1 MLWLCIALPQLPLEA
16 IQACDDKR
24 AIVVTAC
31 EGGARWVI
39 CCDPIAEYAK
49 LKAGMNYSTALAVH
63 PGVVMMERSVKAETA
78 ALERLA
84 AWAYQFSG
92 AVIIGEIAAELRH
105 ARSTCLWLEIGA
117 SLKLFGGFRHLI
129 ERFEQELQGLHYT
142 YRLGIAP
149 TLEGAALLARAGI
162 RLAITTRE
170 ALHQRIRELPL
181 SLLCFE
187 PEISHQMHLAGVRT
201 IGLLIELPREGVARR
216 FGPDISV
223 YLDRLVGAAADPRP
237 VYKLPATYEA
247 HFEFEFEVRN
257 TEALLFSLRRM
268 LREFS
273 GYLRARDTGV
283 QRFTLT
289 LMHREAPATTHAIGL
304 SRPDRSSDRF
314 FALVRERLERIEP
327 PAPTV
332 GIGVS
337 ADYFSEPHDLQPE
350 LLGGACRTGEDLSHT
365 IDRIAARIGEEQVHG
380 LKLAADHRPEASWS
394 KASLDEKQPALR
406 FPDRPLWL
414 LPQPQALELS
424 AMPQITSGP
433 ERIEHGWWEGGDVQ
447 RDYFV
452 VRTSNGAD
460 LWVYHDLQNR
470 NWYLHGFWS

>member
-16 IQACDDKR
+16 MQACDEGR
-24 AIVVTAC
+24 ATVVTAC
-31 EGGARWVI
+31 EGSARWVI
-39 CCDPIAEYAK
+39 CCNPVAAEAR

-63 PGVVMMERSVKAETA
+63 AEVTMVERSVKAEKA

-92 AVIIGEIAAELRH
+92 AVVIGEIAAELRH
-105 ARSTCLWLEIGA
+105 ARSSCLWLEIGA
-117 SLKLFGGFRHLI
+117 SLKLFGGFRSLI
-129 ERFEQELQGLHYT
+129 ERFERELQTLHYT
-142 YRLGIAP
+142 YRLGVGP

-170 ALHQRIRELPL
+170 ALHQRIRDLPI
-181 SLLCFE
+181 SQLCFA
-187 PEISHQMHLAGVRT
+187 PDISHQMHLAGVRT
-201 IGLLIELPREGVARR
+201 IGLLIELPRDGVARR
-216 FGPDISV
+216 FGPEISL

-237 VYKLPATYEA
+237 VYQLPARYTA

-289 LMHREAPATTHAIGL
+289 LMHREAPATTLDIGL
-304 SRPDRSSDRF
+304 SRPDRNSDRF
-314 FALVRERLERIEP
+314 FALVREQLERIEP

-332 GIGVS
+332 GVAVS
-337 ADYFSEPHDLQPE
+337 AECFLAPYDLQPE
-350 LLGGACRTGEDLSHT
+350 LLGGVSREGETLSHT
-365 IDRIAARIGEEQVHG
+365 IDRIAARIGEEHVHG
-380 LKLAADHRPEASWS
+380 LKLIADHRPEACWS
-394 KASLDEKQPALR
+394 KASLDEKRPALR

-414 LPQPQALELS
+414 LPQPQLLELS

-433 ERIEHGWWEGGDVQ
+433 ERIEHGWWDGGDVQ
-447 RDYFV
+447 RDYFI
-452 VRTSNGAD
+452 VRTSNGSD

-470 NWYLHGFWS
+470 SWYLHGFWS